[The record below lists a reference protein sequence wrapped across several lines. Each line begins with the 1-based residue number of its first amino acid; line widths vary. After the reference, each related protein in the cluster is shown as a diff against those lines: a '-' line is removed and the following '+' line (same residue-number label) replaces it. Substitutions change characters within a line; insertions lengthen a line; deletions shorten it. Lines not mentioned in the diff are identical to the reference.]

1 VPRHPNVTIAALV
14 CSTLP
19 RTMSRVRLKHTS
31 LLARQ
36 WLLAPGGG
44 AQAVIAFGIPGLAI
58 LALLIVPALRKTS
71 DTTRTTGRS
80 PQRIIAIAPNSAEVI
95 CALGACD
102 RIVGVSKFCVHP
114 PELLDRPKVGGLS
127 DPDLERIAALRPD
140 LLVMRGKN
148 EALERL
154 CEDLQ
159 IPIYKDET
167 DSLPGIGQCLR
178 ELGGRLG
185 LTDRA
190 AEVANQFQQRID
202 SIRSRCAGRN
212 RPRVLLTVSRQPD
225 RLANVLTSGK
235 GTFLDQMIEVSGG
248 VNVFGHLD
256 MIYPQVSPEGM
267 LAQQPEV
274 IIELMPGL
282 ELTAAIKEQMIAQWR
297 QLGTMPAVTK
307 NQIYVLTDE
316 NLLIPSPRFVEV
328 IDKVSRLLHPESEVA
343 P

>member
-1 VPRHPNVTIAALV
+1 VPQPRVATKLVAATWIRTIVTVKTAN
-14 CSTLP
+14 STGCVVQSCVHWLY
-19 RTMSRVRLKHTS
+19 V
-31 LLARQ
+31 LAVACPSQVMERAQ
-36 WLLAPGGG
+36 HAPY
-44 AQAVIAFGIPGLAI
+44 A
-58 LALLIVPALRKTS
+58 T
-71 DTTRTTGRS
+71 
-80 PQRIIAIAPNSAEVI
+80 PQRIVAIAPNSAEVI
-95 CALGACD
+95 CALGACEH
-102 RIVGVSKFCVHP
+102 IVGVSKFCVYP

-167 DSLPGIGQCLR
+167 DTLPGIENCLR
-178 ELGGRLG
+178 ELGKHLG
-185 LTDRA
+185 LIDRA
-190 AEVANQFQQRID
+190 TVIAKEFHERIEA
-202 SIRSRCAGRN
+202 IRSRNAGKLK
-212 RPRVLLTVSRQPD
+212 PRVLLTVSRQPD
-225 RLANVLTSGK
+225 RLSNVLTTGK
-235 GTFLDQMIEVSGG
+235 GTFLDQMIEVAGG

-282 ELTAAIKEQMIAQWR
+282 KLTDALKEQMIGQWK
-297 QLGTMPAVTK
+297 QLGSIPAVS
-307 NQIYVLTDE
+307 NHRIYVLTDE
-316 NLLIPSPRFVEV
+316 NGLIPSPRYVEI
-328 IDKVSRLLHPESEVA
+328 IDKVSRLLHPESDVA